1 MKSWPERIFEGLLKL
16 YPTEF
21 QQEYADEIV
30 QVFREQ
36 HRELS
41 RQGGGA
47 LLVRWWMS
55 TAFDLGVTAVK
66 EQMQML
72 LQDVR
77 YGLRML
83 AGSPGFTVVAVLT
96 LALAIGANT
105 AIFSVVSAV
114 LLRSLPY
121 AEPERLVQVWET
133 APRQDVMEGSVSAPN
148 YLDWREQNH
157 VFDRIALYGYGAFNL
172 SNNDNPDR
180 LLGAIVSTNF
190 FETFGTAPLLGRGFR
205 QEEEKSADSRVAVIS
220 HGLWQRRFEASA
232 AVLGKT
238 VTIDSRPYT
247 IVGVMP
253 PGFQFPR
260 DDRDIFVPFAF
271 DTEYFQQ
278 RGQHSYRAVARLKPG
293 VNLAQASEQMNIVAR
308 ALARQYPDS
317 NTGRGVALV
326 PLYEE
331 LVGDIRPALLV
342 LTGAVAAVLLIACAN
357 VANLLLARAV
367 ARQKEFALRVAL
379 GASRARLVRQLLTES
394 ALLSLF
400 GGACGLVLA
409 YFGVRLLVAFSPADL
424 PRAQEIAVDGP
435 VLAFTVVVAF
445 ATAFVFGLAPAL
457 QATRVDCN
465 EALKDGGR
473 TATGG
478 RSRHRLRNLL
488 VVGEVSL
495 ALMLLVGAG
504 LLGQSLWRLQSVDP
518 GLNPKNVLTANIF
531 LPVAKYR
538 EERQM
543 VDFFDR
549 LLARIRNLPGVS
561 SASGVTTLPLSGN
574 SSDGSFIIEGRPP
587 AGPGQEPNA
596 GQLIVG
602 PDYLQTM
609 GIPLVRG
616 RTFEE
621 RDRATSRKVALI
633 NETMARRF
641 WPGKDPVGRRISID
655 TPRPAPDSWI
665 EIMGIVKDARTLA
678 LNKPVRPE
686 IYFPYSQFTWPLF
699 NLVVRTETG
708 DPAALSN
715 ALREQVMAIDP
726 DQALGKVRTME
737 AVIAESI
744 EQERFNALLLILF
757 AVVAL
762 ALSGVGIYGVMAYSV
777 TQRTHEIGIR
787 LALGAERGSIIRLV
801 VGQGMAPAIAGV
813 AIGLVA
819 AAALGQLLSSL
830 LFGVSAIDPPTF
842 IGVAAM
848 LLGVAFLACFLPAR
862 RATRVDPMV
871 ALRYE

>member
-1 MKSWPERIFEGLLKL
+1 MKDWPEQIFAGLLKL
-16 YPTEF
+16 YPSEF
-21 QQEYADEIV
+21 QQEYGEEMV

-36 HRELS
+36 RRELS
-41 RQGGGA
+41 RRGEGA

-55 TAFDLGVTAVK
+55 TAWDLGVTAVK

-72 LQDVR
+72 LQDGR

-96 LALAIGANT
+96 LAVVIGANT

-133 APRQDVMEGSVSAPN
+133 VPRRDQMESSISVPN
-148 YLDWREQNH
+148 YLDWREQNR
-157 VFDRIALYGYGAFNL
+157 VFERIALYGQAAFNL
-172 SNNDNPDR
+172 SSNGRTER
-180 LLGAIVSTNF
+180 LVGAIVSANF
-190 FETFGTAPLLGRGFR
+190 FETFGTAPLLGRGFQP
-205 QEEEKSADSRVAVIS
+205 QEEKTADSRVAVIS
-220 HGLWQRRFEASA
+220 YGLWQRRFEASA

-253 PGFQFPR
+253 PGFQFPQGE
-260 DDRDIFVPFAF
+260 RDIWVPFAF
-271 DTEYFQQ
+271 DTDQK
-278 RGQHSYRAVARLKPG
+278 RGSHSHRAVARLKSG
-293 VNLAQASEQMNIVAR
+293 VNLAQASEQINIVALD
-308 ALARQYPDS
+308 LARQYPDT

-331 LVGDIRPALLV
+331 LVGDVRPALLV
-342 LTGAVAAVLLIACAN
+342 LTGAVAAVLLIGCAN

-367 ARQKEFALRVAL
+367 VRRKEFALRVAL
-379 GASRARLVRQLLTES
+379 GASRSRLVRQLLTES
-394 ALLSLF
+394 TLLSLF

-409 YFGVRLLVAFSPADL
+409 YFGVRLLVALSPADL
-424 PRAQEIAVDGP
+424 PRAQEIAVDGT
-435 VLAFTVVVAF
+435 VLAFTVAVAF
-445 ATAFVFGLAPAL
+445 ATAFLFGLAPAL
-457 QATRVDCN
+457 QATRIDCN

-478 RSRHRLRNLL
+478 RSRNRLRNLL
-488 VVGEVSL
+488 VVVEVSL
-495 ALMLLVGAG
+495 ALMLLVEAG
-504 LLGQSLWRLQSVDP
+504 LLGQSLWRLQSVEP
-518 GLNPKNVLTANIF
+518 GLNPKNVLTAGIY

-538 EERQM
+538 DERQI

-549 LLARIRNLPGVS
+549 LLARIRALPGVS
-561 SASGVTTLPLSGN
+561 SASGIFTLPLSGS
-574 SSDGSFIIEGRPP
+574 SSDGTFIIEGRPP
-587 AGPGQEPNA
+587 VGPGQEPSA
-596 GQLIVG
+596 GYLIVG

-609 GIPLVRG
+609 GIPLLRG
-616 RTFEE
+616 RAFDE
-621 RDRATSRKVALI
+621 RDRATSPKVALI
-633 NETMARRF
+633 NETMAQKF
-641 WPGKDPVGRRISID
+641 WPGEDPVGRRLSID
-655 TPRPAPDSWI
+655 TPRPAPESWI
-665 EIMGIVKDARTLA
+665 EIVGIAKDARTLA

-686 IYFPYSQFTWPLF
+686 MYFPYSQLAWPFLT
-699 NLVVRTETG
+699 LVIRTGTG
-708 DPAALSN
+708 DPAALGN
-715 ALREQVMAIDP
+715 ALREQVKAMDS
-726 DQALGKVRTME
+726 DQALGEVQTME

-744 EQERFNALLLILF
+744 EQERFNALLLVLF
-757 AVVAL
+757 AAVAL
-762 ALSGVGIYGVMAYSV
+762 VLSGVGLYGVIAYSV

-787 LALGAERGSIIRLV
+787 LALGAERGSIVRLV

-819 AAALGQLLSSL
+819 AAALGRLLSSL

-842 IGVAAM
+842 LGVAAV